1 MPAVAAGIADHAW
14 TLEEIIGLID
24 TKKF

>member
-14 TLEEIIGLID
+14 TLEEIIGLTD